1 MKLPSFLL
9 TIALVLLA
17 LFAAINWNAITTPT
31 VLSLGFAEVSAPL
44 GLIMLASA
52 AVLSGLFMVYIAV
65 LQAGVILESR
75 RATKELHQQRELAD
89 KAEASRFTELRT
101 QLMAELARIE
111 TREQS
116 SADALRARVDGLDAL
131 VREQAAESNRT
142 MAAYLGEIEDKLDR
156 VLPPDRG

>member
-1 MKLPSFLL
+1 MKLPSLLL
-9 TIALVLLA
+9 TVALVLLA
-17 LFAAINWNAITTPT
+17 LFALINWGAITTPT

-44 GLIMLASA
+44 GLIMLAAA

-65 LQAGVILESR
+65 LQAGAILESR

-111 TREQS
+111 TREQAAA
-116 SADALRARVDGLDAL
+116 SALQARVDAL
-131 VREQAAESNRT
+131 EALLREQVAESTRT
-142 MAAYLGEIEDKLDR
+142 VSAYLGEIEDKLDR
-156 VLPPDRG
+156 VLPPGQG

>member
-17 LFAAINWNAITTPT
+17 LFAVINWGAITTPT

-44 GLIMLASA
+44 GLIMLAAA

-101 QLMAELARIE
+101 QLMAR
-111 TREQS
+111 
-116 SADALRARVDGLDAL
+116 ADALEAL
-131 VREQAAESNRT
+131 VREQAAESNRS

-156 VLPPDRG
+156 VLPPGRG